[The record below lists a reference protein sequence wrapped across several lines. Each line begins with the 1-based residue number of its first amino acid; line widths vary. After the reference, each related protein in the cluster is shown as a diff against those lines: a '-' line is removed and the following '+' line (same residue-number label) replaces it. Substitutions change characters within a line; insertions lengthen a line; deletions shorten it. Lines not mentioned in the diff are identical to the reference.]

1 MFLSLAFA
9 NSNQRDYSLLVSKLI
24 SIVRKTFFLCRVY
37 SIGVGMAS
45 NFIFEKAY
53 SRLRNCKE
61 CVKVLSTLLKNP
73 LGISSWGVHKA
84 TGMAYTTIRNCM
96 KVLEELE
103 LVASEERP
111 SKKGGITM
119 IWKSESLAR
128 RVYDYTINRM
138 SKEGESKV
146 EVLAEKVATGLDM
159 PAEDLL
165 ERIAKKL
172 KKRKRIPPEYR
183 QTAEENSLILGES

>member
-1 MFLSLAFA
+1 
-9 NSNQRDYSLLVSKLI
+9 
-24 SIVRKTFFLCRVY
+24 
-37 SIGVGMAS
+37 
-45 NFIFEKAY
+45 
-53 SRLRNCKE
+53 
-61 CVKVLSTLLKNP
+61 
-73 LGISSWGVHKA
+73 
-84 TGMAYTTIRNCM
+84 M